1 MWKLDL
7 KMFQGAASQPSPFV
21 VQLTSDESV
30 FVKGGTGVYL
40 AVCDDEAESLTAIAG
55 LLEDWEAERQLPLP
69 RRMFTSGVELLEAAR
84 RERFTL
90 YLLDVIMP
98 AVDGMAAARELR
110 SFDGAADIVFLTSSP
125 EFACESYRVQAL
137 DYLLKPVNRER
148 LFRLLDELY
157 LQEQRPREALILKT
171 GATIVRVP
179 FSRLAFVEVMGKRL
193 YFNLTNGGVREVA
206 GSLKEYEDVLLA
218 RPEFMRVHRSY
229 IVNMLQAAEFSS
241 GNIRT
246 FSGKDIPV
254 SRLLYPQL
262 HKDYMALLF
271 DQGGAVE

>member
-1 MWKLDL
+1 MGKD
-7 KMFQGAASQPSPFV
+7 
-21 VQLTSDESV
+21 
-30 FVKGGTGVYL
+30 
-40 AVCDDEAESLTAIAG
+40 
-55 LLEDWEAERQLPLP
+55 
-69 RRMFTSGVELLEAAR
+69 
-84 RERFTL
+84 
-90 YLLDVIMP
+90 
-98 AVDGMAAARELR
+98 
-110 SFDGAADIVFLTSSP
+110 
-125 EFACESYRVQAL
+125 
-137 DYLLKPVNRER
+137 R

-157 LQEQRPREALILKT
+157 LREQRPREALILKT
-171 GATIVRVP
+171 GTTIVRVP
-179 FSRLAFVEVMGKRL
+179 FSQLAFVEVMGKRL

-271 DQGGAVE
+271 DQRGTVE